1 MVVEAKVIGDD
12 LRHWKG
18 KIFGPVSNDLDK
30 SFHAGSAAA
39 SMPLDEAI
47 NQVSRK
53 GKYIDKRLTQLIEGH
68 LL

>member
-18 KIFGPVSNDLDK
+18 KIFGPVSNDLGT
-30 SFHAGSAAA
+30 SFHAGSALE
-39 SMPLDEAI
+39 SKPVDEAI
-47 NQVSRK
+47 NQVSRSAE
-53 GKYIDKRLTQLIEGH
+53 YIDKRLTQLIEGH